1 MCDKNAL
8 PMLIILK
15 SNQSFVHK
23 GRRIV
28 LVIYTSHTS
37 PYILIIYQLTY
48 LFNQIHNMEY
58 APLGQSHLKFYPSV
72 PPSLSKLILFLNRY
86 IQHFNWQWKV
96 SC

>member
-15 SNQSFVHK
+15 SNQSFVHQ
-23 GRRIV
+23 GRTIV

-37 PYILIIYQLTY
+37 HYILIIYQLTY

-58 APLGQSHLKFYPSV
+58 TPLGLSHLKFD
-72 PPSLSKLILFLNRY
+72 PSLPPFLSTLILFLNRY
-86 IQHFNWQWKV
+86 VQ
-96 SC
+96 